1 MLIFI
6 SLNLTVTFIFKLD
19 SSIGLLF
26 RSEFALY
33 FGIGLLLLNFI
44 ATAIKF
50 KRIPYKLRYDLFA
63 VGAFLV
69 WFSYWPSFFRMGA
82 PIFDVFPLYFAF
94 ISALFSLLFITKREN
109 MDPDAVIFMQWL
121 SDSGRFNP
129 LVIMLGVMVSLAF
142 PQHFLLFPIMITLWV
157 TRFALACSLNNE

>member
-1 MLIFI
+1 MFIFI
-6 SLNLTVTFIFKLD
+6 FLNLVVTFIFKLD

-26 RSEFALY
+26 WSEFTLY
-33 FGIGLLLLNFI
+33 FGMALLLLNFI
-44 ATAIKF
+44 ATATKLKIF
-50 KRIPYKLRYDLFA
+50 PFKLRYDLFA
-63 VGAFLV
+63 VGALLV
-69 WFSYWPSFFRMGA
+69 WFSYWPPFFREGT
-82 PIFDVFPLYFAF
+82 PVFDIFPLYFAF

-142 PQHFLLFPIMITLWV
+142 PQHFLLFPVTITLWV